1 MTTAAAQLWFILRN
15 DLRVGLRS
23 LWRRKWSLTV
33 LLLIAG
39 VGQVVLHGLA
49 LLLFGTLD
57 APPAERLETVAWA
70 FFAFLML
77 GSAMQQAISLLFER
91 SDFDLLL
98 SSPVSPRIVLLARML
113 TISGSA
119 GLGAAF
125 FLVPLL
131 NAAMV
136 QLPSSYAAGYL
147 VWLLLALLCAAAGT
161 LVTLALVRS
170 LGARRARTLVQ
181 VLGAF
186 VGAGIYLTV
195 QLPHFMGDRARP
207 LLEWLSTPLAFP
219 AVHTVTRATHGSLTD
234 LAWLLVT
241 TATVVTLCAR
251 GLART
256 FLTGVQ
262 ESTEHRSR
270 RAPRGTL
277 RLRDGVFR
285 ATYRK
290 DLRLIARDSL
300 LLSQVLP
307 TLMYVLPAVFGVRAL
322 GGWAILAPLGL
333 LMAVQ
338 FSSLLTTVAVAGEE
352 GLDLIR
358 SSPISE
364 LRLRWAKIAAA
375 MTVPV
380 SVGFVLFV
388 IVAATGRPWLA
399 GLALV
404 FALLNAA
411 ACSWLKAS
419 DAAPGRRADLLRTA
433 RSRLTLK
440 SVLGGFVMGAA
451 LAGIGVLAGGG
462 NALVATLF
470 LGLNALAVLACFVF
484 VEAKPLAE

>member
-1 MTTAAAQLWFILRN
+1 MTTATAQLGFILRN
-15 DLRVGLRS
+15 DLRLGLRS

-33 LLLIAG
+33 LLVIVA
-39 VGQVVLHGLA
+39 VAQVVLHGLT

-57 APPAERLETVAWA
+57 TAPAERLETIVWA

-113 TISGSA
+113 AISGSA

-131 NAAMV
+131 NGAIA
-136 QLPSSYAAGYL
+136 QLPRSYVAGYA
-147 VWLLLALLCAAAGT
+147 VWMLLALLCAAAGT
-161 LVTLALVRS
+161 WITLGLVRT

-186 VGAGIYLTV
+186 VGAGIYLAF
-195 QLPHFMGDRARP
+195 QLPRFMGDRAGP

-219 AVHTVTRATHGSLTD
+219 AAHVVTRATHGSLPD
-234 LAWLLVT
+234 LGWLVLT
-241 TATVVTLCAR
+241 TTVVVGLCAR

-262 ESTEHRSR
+262 ESTERRS

-375 MTVPV
+375 MTVPTA
-380 SVGFVLFV
+380 VGVILFLV
-388 IVAATGRPWLA
+388 VAFTGRPWLA
-399 GLALV
+399 ALAFV

-419 DAAPGRRADLLRTA
+419 EAAPGRRADLLRTP
-433 RSRLTLK
+433 RTRLTLK
-440 SVLGGFVMGAA
+440 SVLGGFIMGAA
-451 LAGIGVLAGGG
+451 LAGIGILAGGG
-462 NALVATLF
+462 HALVATLF